1 MLPRRRDD
9 AGATPPPRRYH
20 SHMGHYLTYHG
31 NAKFDGDAH
40 PDENYAREIM
50 QLFSIGLYE
59 LDEDGTPEYAS
70 ETYTNEDIV
79 SFARAWTGFRTR
91 DNRGNVERGDT
102 SGANHV
108 NRPRGISLRPSR
120 RRRQRTDAAKLIEGG
135 RRLFGFG
142 RKSRIV
148 RGRIAAPPRVRQ
160 EL

>member
-1 MLPRRRDD
+1 
-9 AGATPPPRRYH
+9 
-20 SHMGHYLTYHG
+20 
-31 NAKFDGDAH
+31 
-40 PDENYAREIM
+40 M

-108 NRPRGISLRPSR
+108 NLAARHFAPAFETTPPAYRRRKTHRRRSSSLRVWS
-120 RRRQRTDAAKLIEGG
+120 
-135 RRLFGFG
+135 
-142 RKSRIV
+142 
-148 RGRIAAPPRVRQ
+148 
-160 EL
+160 